1 MTGNRRRGR
10 FQPKLLRSEN
20 ADLKFS
26 ANNGETNDNKKRAE
40 QREHRRQ
47 REAKDNAV
55 KGKQRR
61 LLLQRPQTCIRH
73 RQNTTCNYTAHET
86 DGEREN
92 RLPTPQENCA
102 NRIRDESDVEKFTV
116 KIILQYLTR

>member
-1 MTGNRRRGR
+1 MTGNPRRGR
-10 FQPKLLRSEN
+10 FPPKLLRSEN

-26 ANNGETNDNKKRAE
+26 ANNGETDANKKPAE

-47 REAKDNAV
+47 REAEDNAV

-73 RQNTTCNYTAHET
+73 RQNTTCNYHANET
-86 DGEREN
+86 DEEREH
-92 RLPTPQENCA
+92 RLPTLQENA
-102 NRIRDESDVEKFTV
+102 TNRIPNESDVEKFTV
-116 KIILQYLTR
+116 KIILQ

>member
-26 ANNGETNDNKKRAE
+26 ANNGETDDNKKRAE

-73 RQNTTCNYTAHET
+73 RQNTTYNYTAHET

-102 NRIRDESDVEKFTV
+102 NRIRDESAVEKFTV

>member
-10 FQPKLLRSEN
+10 FQPKLLWSEN
-20 ADLKFS
+20 ADLKFC
-26 ANNGETNDNKKRAE
+26 ANNGETEDNKKRAE

-86 DGEREN
+86 DEEREN
-92 RLPTPQENCA
+92 RLPTPQENAA
-102 NRIRDESDVEKFTV
+102 NRIRDERHVEKFTV